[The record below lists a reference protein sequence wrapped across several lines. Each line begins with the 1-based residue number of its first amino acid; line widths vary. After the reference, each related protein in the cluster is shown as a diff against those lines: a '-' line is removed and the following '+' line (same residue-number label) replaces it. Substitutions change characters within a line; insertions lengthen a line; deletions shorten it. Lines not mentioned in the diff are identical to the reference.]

1 MVKKTRKFFNPII
14 TKLCSGQRPFLKV
27 ESLKVREWGF

>member
-14 TKLCSGQRPFLKV
+14 TKLCSGQMPFLKV
-27 ESLKVREWGF
+27 ENLKVREWGF